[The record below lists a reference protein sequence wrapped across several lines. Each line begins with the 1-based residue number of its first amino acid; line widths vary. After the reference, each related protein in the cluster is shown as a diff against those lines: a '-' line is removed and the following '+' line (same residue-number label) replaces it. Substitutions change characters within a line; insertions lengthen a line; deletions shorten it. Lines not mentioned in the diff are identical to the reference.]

1 MKFKQLFPR
10 EEWHTNRLFKGNGEI
25 GDLPATVYGVGE
37 RRAVACSYRL
47 SFWERI
53 LFLFSGR
60 IYVCIF
66 GESLPPT
73 AVGIG
78 EFFERKRKGVSK

>member
-1 MKFKQLFPR
+1 MKFKQLLPQN
-10 EEWHTNRLFKGNGEI
+10 EWHTNRIFKGGPGI
-25 GDLPATVYGVGE
+25 GDLPATVYGTGE
-37 RRAVACSYRL
+37 RRAIACAYRV
-47 SFWERI
+47 SFLERI
-53 LFLFSGR
+53 AFLFSGK

-73 AVGIG
+73 AIGIG